1 MHIAPAGPGQG
12 GPLEDPMA
20 TALEQEFL
28 DLELQFWTAMRDHDV
43 EAAKRLTDE
52 PCIITGPQGVSRI
65 TRDALAAMI
74 SSSTYSL
81 DDFEMKKDA
90 QVSMLGDDVAVVAY
104 GVHEDLTVEG
114 KKVSLDALDASTWVR
129 KNGRWV
135 CALHTEAIA
144 GDPFGRDR
152 QSM

>member
-1 MHIAPAGPGQG
+1 
-12 GPLEDPMA
+12 MA
-20 TALEQEFL
+20 TALEREFL
-28 DLELQFWTAMRDHDV
+28 DLELQFWTAMRDRDV

-52 PCIITGPQGVSRI
+52 PCIIAGPQGVSRI
-65 TRDALAAMI
+65 TRDALGAMI
-74 SSSTYSL
+74 SSPASSL
-81 DDFEMKKDA
+81 DDFELKPNA
-90 QVSMLGDDVAVVAY
+90 QVRMVGDDVAVVAY

-152 QSM
+152 LTM